1 MIVDLLQ
8 GWAALE
14 DACPEYHKAMA
25 QFEGTYGEVFT
36 SPRIRTLIG
45 ETGEEY
51 PFNLVK
57 LPVTAVANRVKIKAI
72 TVPDGQ
78 AQTDLISEV
87 WEANDLDVL
96 YPILLKRTMIFGD
109 MYLSVWPIAPDT
121 VMSDDGTPEPM
132 PDQAQ
137 LNSGV
142 ELAMHDPMNTRVM
155 YDSETKRRKQ
165 FAINRWK
172 VPSVDGKTIWRVNL
186 YYPTGI
192 ERWVSIPDGKITEAS
207 GWMMFLEPDEDEST
221 WLQPNE
227 SGEIP
232 FFHYRTDLPYGRPVH
247 KDGYG
252 PQNAITKML
261 VTLVTTWDGHGW
273 PQRWKLTDAGA
284 ELDQAGD
291 APDWDDDATAA
302 TSNPA
307 GMAAVASSQRTGPG
321 TIMTFSGVKQVG
333 QWDAAQPAVYIDPT
347 ELFVR
352 LMATLTE
359 TPLHYFDPSGDVPS
373 GESLKVAD
381 KPLRDRV
388 EWLTTILRGPISETW
403 MYILDVLGRAAKRV
417 TVTWAP
423 IETASGLDDWQTVK
437 AKQDAGVPQ
446 DQTLVEAGYAPEQVR
461 TWLDSQAEAM
471 DLNHRVT
478 LLNAIGD
485 ALTKLGAVTQLGFI
499 DEAELTGIIN
509 RILPQAAPATDPE
522 PA

>member
-8 GWAALE
+8 GWAELE
-14 DACPEYHKAMA
+14 DAAPGYDKAMS
-25 QFEGTYGEVFT
+25 QYDGTYGEVFT
-36 SPRIRTLIG
+36 SPRIQAVIG
-45 ETGEEY
+45 ATGEEY

-57 LPVTAVANRVKIKAI
+57 LPVAAVANRVKIKAV
-72 TVPDGQ
+72 TVPNGKP
-78 AQTDLISEV
+78 QTDRISEI

-96 YPILLKRTMIFGD
+96 YPIVLRRTFIFGD
-109 MYLSVWPIAPDT
+109 MYVSVWPILPD
-121 VMSDDGTPEPM
+121 VVVSQEGTPEPA

-137 LNSGV
+137 LAAGV
-142 ELAMHDPMNTRVM
+142 EIAMHDPMHTRII
-155 YDSETKRRKQ
+155 YDSETHRRKQ
-165 FAINRWK
+165 FAINRWS
-172 VPSVDGKTIWRVNL
+172 VPTSGGKTVWRVNL

-192 ERWVSIPDGKITEAS
+192 ERWISVPDGKINEAS
-207 GWMMFLEPDEDEST
+207 GWTMYLEPDEDEAT

-232 FFHYRTDLPYGRPVH
+232 FFHYRTDLPYGRPEH

-261 VTLVTTWDGHGW
+261 ITMVTTWDGHGW
-273 PQRWKLTDAGA
+273 PQRYKLTDAGA

-291 APDWDDDATAA
+291 APDWDDDANASTISP
-302 TSNPA
+302 T
-307 GMAAVASSQRTGPG
+307 GMAGVPSSQRTGPG
-321 TIMTFSGVKQVG
+321 TIMTFTGTKQVG
-333 QWDAAQPAVYIDPT
+333 QWDAAQPSVYIDPT

-388 EWLTTILRGPISETW
+388 EWLTTILRGPIVETW
-403 MYILDVLGRAAKRV
+403 RYVLDVLGTPVERV

-423 IETASGLDDWQTVK
+423 IDTASSLDDWQTVK

-446 DQTLVEAGYAPEQVR
+446 DQTLVEAGYAPEQVG

-471 DLNHRVT
+471 DLTHRVT

-485 ALTKLGAVTQLGFI
+485 ALTKLGAVTQLGFL
-499 DEAELTGIIN
+499 DEAELAGIVA
-509 RILPQAAPATDPE
+509 RILPQAAPAKDPN